1 MNGKVKKEALWSLF
15 FYFFY
20 CVISNNTKPQRLL
33 CFLTDAPKPR
43 GFSVMEITG
52 LEPAAYALRT
62 HRYPNLAISPYNFIL
77 AYFKENARGISI

>member
-1 MNGKVKKEALWSLF
+1 M
-15 FYFFY
+15 
-20 CVISNNTKPQRLL
+20 
-33 CFLTDAPKPR
+33 FLTDAPKHR